1 MKNDNERQ
9 ITYDQEYGYAVA
21 YCTDDEIDD
30 RFISSQT
37 LLPYQVGEFNRAV
50 VKTNL
55 FVMSQYPHPAEYY
68 VEQIKRGR
76 NLRAKRK
83 RCFSH
88 PVTK

>member
-1 MKNDNERQ
+1 MKNK
-9 ITYDQEYGYAVA
+9 YEYSVA
-21 YCTDDEIDD
+21 YCTDDEIDH

-37 LLPYQVGEFNRAV
+37 LIPYQVGEFNRAV
-50 VKTNL
+50 FKTNL

-76 NLRAKRK
+76 NPFNARRK